1 MAETGGGPWGELS
14 LRAVAAAREAVARLG
29 EATGRRVVAAH
40 GEAYRADDPETIAV
54 DEAAERAILEVI
66 RQAGVNATV
75 LSEEAGEVRVAGKGE
90 PVFVVV
96 DPFDGS
102 ALYRHGIRAFWYSAV
117 GVLAA
122 DGRPLAAACLDLIHG
137 TVEVAGGG
145 KGFTGRLE
153 GTSVLDPGPLR
164 PSAATRLQGTRLE
177 VYLMKPAFLRAAVDR
192 AGPLLRAAGFVLP
205 NGGPPGLA
213 DVAAGR
219 VDLYVGL
226 RQGPTEIFSALAL
239 AEAAG
244 ATVTDLTGQPLSF
257 VPDMSTMSDVLCA
270 ATPALHREALQALR
284 AGRS

>member
-1 MAETGGGPWGELS
+1 MGAMLGEWAELA
-14 LRAVAAAREAVARLG
+14 LQAVGAARGAVARLG
-29 EATGRRVVAAH
+29 EAAGRRVVAAH
-40 GEAYRADDPETIAV
+40 AETYRADDPETIAV
-54 DEAAERAILEVI
+54 DEAAEAAILEVI
-66 RQAGVNATV
+66 RQAGVDATV
-75 LSEEAGEVRVAGKGE
+75 LSEEAGEVRIAGTGE

-102 ALYRHGIRAFWYSAV
+102 ALYRHGIRAFWYTAV

-137 TVEVAGGG
+137 TVEVAGEG

-153 GTSVLDPGPLR
+153 GSTLQDPVPLR
-164 PSAATRLQGTRLE
+164 PSAANRLQGARFE
-177 VYLMKPAFLRAAVDR
+177 VYLMKPPFLRAAVDR
-192 AGPLLRAAGFVLP
+192 VGPLLRAAGFVLP

-213 DVAAGR
+213 DIAAGR

-244 ATVTDLTGQPLSF
+244 ATVTDLTGQPLRF
-257 VPDMSTMSDVLCA
+257 VPDMAATSDVLCA

-284 AGRS
+284 AGGR

>member
-1 MAETGGGPWGELS
+1 MLGEWAELA
-14 LRAVAAAREAVARLG
+14 LQAVGAARGAVARLG
-29 EATGRRVVAAH
+29 EAAGRRVVAAH
-40 GEAYRADDPETIAV
+40 AEAYRADDPETIAV
-54 DEAAERAILEVI
+54 DEAAEAAILEVI

-75 LSEEAGEVRVAGKGE
+75 LSEEAGEVRIAGTGE

-102 ALYRHGIRAFWYSAV
+102 ALYRHGIRAFWYTAV

-137 TVEVAGGG
+137 TVEVAGEG

-153 GTSVLDPGPLR
+153 GSTLQDPVPLR
-164 PSAATRLQGTRLE
+164 PSAANRLQGARFE
-177 VYLMKPAFLRAAVDR
+177 VYLMKPPFLRAAVDR
-192 AGPLLRAAGFVLP
+192 VGPLLRAAGFVLP

-213 DVAAGR
+213 DIAAGR

-244 ATVTDLTGQPLSF
+244 ATVTDLTGQPLRF
-257 VPDMSTMSDVLCA
+257 VPDLAATSDVLCA

-284 AGRS
+284 AGGR

>member
-1 MAETGGGPWGELS
+1 MGAMLGEWAELA
-14 LRAVAAAREAVARLG
+14 LQAVGAARGAVARLG
-29 EATGRRVVAAH
+29 EAAGRRVVAAH
-40 GEAYRADDPETIAV
+40 AEAYRADDPETIAV
-54 DEAAERAILEVI
+54 DEAAEAAILEVI

-75 LSEEAGEVRVAGKGE
+75 LSEEAGEVRIAGTGE

-102 ALYRHGIRAFWYSAV
+102 ALYRHGIRAFWYTAV

-137 TVEVAGGG
+137 TVEVAGEG
-145 KGFTGRLE
+145 KGFTARLE
-153 GTSVLDPGPLR
+153 GSTLQDPVPLR
-164 PSAATRLQGTRLE
+164 PSAANRLQGARFE
-177 VYLMKPAFLRAAVDR
+177 VYLMKPPFLRAAVDR
-192 AGPLLRAAGFVLP
+192 VGPLLRAAGFVLP

-213 DVAAGR
+213 DIAAGR

-244 ATVTDLTGQPLSF
+244 ATVTDLTGQPLRF
-257 VPDMSTMSDVLCA
+257 VPDMAATSDVLCA
-270 ATPALHREALQALR
+270 ATPVLHREALQALR
-284 AGRS
+284 AGGR

>member
-1 MAETGGGPWGELS
+1 MGAMLGEWAELA
-14 LRAVAAAREAVARLG
+14 LQAVGAARGAVARLG
-29 EATGRRVVAAH
+29 EAAGRRVVAAH
-40 GEAYRADDPETIAV
+40 AEAYRADDPETIAV
-54 DEAAERAILEVI
+54 DEAAEAAILEVI

-75 LSEEAGEVRVAGKGE
+75 LSEEAGEVRIAGTGE

-102 ALYRHGIRAFWYSAV
+102 ALYRHGIRAFWYTAV

-137 TVEVAGGG
+137 SVEVAGEG
-145 KGFTGRLE
+145 KGFTARLE
-153 GTSVLDPGPLR
+153 GSTLQDPVPLR
-164 PSAATRLQGTRLE
+164 PSAANRLQGARFE
-177 VYLMKPAFLRAAVDR
+177 VYLMKPPFLRAAVDR
-192 AGPLLRAAGFVLP
+192 VGPLLRAAGFVLP

-213 DVAAGR
+213 DIAAGR

-244 ATVTDLTGQPLSF
+244 AIVTDLTGQPLRF
-257 VPDMSTMSDVLCA
+257 VPDLAATSDVLCA

-284 AGRS
+284 AGGR

>member
-1 MAETGGGPWGELS
+1 
-14 LRAVAAAREAVARLG
+14 VAAAREAVARLG
-29 EATGRRVVAAH
+29 EAAGRRVVTAH
-40 GEAYRADDPETIAV
+40 AEAYRADDPETIGV
-54 DEAAERAILEVI
+54 DEAAERAILDVL
-66 RQAGVNATV
+66 RQAGIKATV
-75 LSEEAGEVRVAGKGE
+75 LSEEAGEVRVVGKGE

-122 DGRPLAAACLDLIHG
+122 DGRPRAAACLDLIHG

-145 KGFTGRLE
+145 KGFTGRLD
-153 GTSVLDPGPLR
+153 GTTLRDPVPLR
-164 PSAATRLQGTRLE
+164 PSGATRLQGARLE
-177 VYLMKPAFLRAAVDR
+177 VYLMKPAF
-192 AGPLLRAAGFVLP
+192 LRAAGFVLP

-226 RQGPTEIFSALAL
+226 RQGPTEVFSALAL

-244 ATVTDLTGQPLSF
+244 ATVTDLTGQPLKF
-257 VPDMSTMSDVLCA
+257 VPDMSATSDVLCA
-270 ATPALHREALQALR
+270 ATPPLHREVLQALR
-284 AGRS
+284 AGGR

>member
-1 MAETGGGPWGELS
+1 MLGAYGELC
-14 LRAVAAAREAVARLG
+14 LRAVAAAGDAVARLG
-29 EATGRRVVAAH
+29 EGAGRRVVAAH
-40 GEAYRADDPETIAV
+40 AEAHRADDPETIAV
-54 DEAAERAILEVI
+54 DEAAEAAILEVI

-117 GVLAA
+117 GVLGPE
-122 DGRPLAAACLDLIHG
+122 GRPLAAACLDLIHG

-145 KGFTGRLE
+145 KGCKGRLE
-153 GTSVLDPGPLR
+153 GTGVLDPDPLR
-164 PSAATRLQGTRLE
+164 PSAATRLQEARLE
-177 VYLMKPAFLRAAVDR
+177 VYLMKPVFLRAALDR
-192 AGPLLRAAGFVLP
+192 VGPLLRAAGFVLP

-244 ATVTDLTGQPLSF
+244 ATVTDLTGQPLRF
-257 VPDMSTMSDVLCA
+257 VPDMSATSDVLCA
-270 ATPALHREALQALR
+270 ATPPLHREALRALR
-284 AGRS
+284 AGGR

>member
-1 MAETGGGPWGELS
+1 MGAMLGEWAELA
-14 LRAVAAAREAVARLG
+14 LQAVGAARGAVARLG
-29 EATGRRVVAAH
+29 EAAGRRVVAAH
-40 GEAYRADDPETIAV
+40 AEAYRADDPETIAV
-54 DEAAERAILEVI
+54 DEAAEAAILEVI
-66 RQAGVNATV
+66 RQAGVDATV
-75 LSEEAGEVRVAGKGE
+75 LSEEAGEVRIAGTGE

-102 ALYRHGIRAFWYSAV
+102 ALYRHGIRAFWYTAV

-137 TVEVAGGG
+137 TVEVAGEG
-145 KGFTGRLE
+145 KGFTARLE
-153 GTSVLDPGPLR
+153 GSTLQDPVPLR
-164 PSAATRLQGTRLE
+164 PSAANRLQGARFE
-177 VYLMKPAFLRAAVDR
+177 VYLMKPPFLRAAVDR
-192 AGPLLRAAGFVLP
+192 VGPLLRAAGFVLP

-213 DVAAGR
+213 DIAAGR

-244 ATVTDLTGQPLSF
+244 ATVTDLTGQPLRF
-257 VPDMSTMSDVLCA
+257 VPDMAATSDVLCA

-284 AGRS
+284 AGGR

>member
-1 MAETGGGPWGELS
+1 MGAMLGEWAELA
-14 LRAVAAAREAVARLG
+14 LQAVGAARGAVARLG
-29 EATGRRVVAAH
+29 EAAGRRVVAAH
-40 GEAYRADDPETIAV
+40 AEAYRADDPETIAV
-54 DEAAERAILEVI
+54 DEAAEAAILEVI

-75 LSEEAGEVRVAGKGE
+75 LSEEAGEVRIAGTGE

-102 ALYRHGIRAFWYSAV
+102 ALYRHGIRAFWYTAV

-137 TVEVAGGG
+137 TVEVAGEG
-145 KGFTGRLE
+145 KGFTARLE
-153 GTSVLDPGPLR
+153 GTSLRDPVPLR
-164 PSAATRLQGTRLE
+164 LSGVTRLAGARLE
-177 VYLMKPAFLRAAVDR
+177 VYLMKPPFLRAAVDR
-192 AGPLLRAAGFVLP
+192 VGPLLRAAGFVLP

-213 DVAAGR
+213 DIAAGR

-244 ATVTDLTGQPLSF
+244 ATVTDLTGQPLRF
-257 VPDMSTMSDVLCA
+257 VPDMAATSDVLCA

-284 AGRS
+284 AGGR

>member
-1 MAETGGGPWGELS
+1 MGAMLGEWAELA
-14 LRAVAAAREAVARLG
+14 LRAVAAAREAVGRLG
-29 EATGRRVVAAH
+29 EAAGRRVVAAH
-40 GEAYRADDPETIAV
+40 AEPHRADDPETIGV
-54 DEAAERAILEVI
+54 DEAAEAAILEVI
-66 RQAGVNATV
+66 RRAGVSATV
-75 LSEEAGEVRVAGKGE
+75 LSEEAGEVRAAGSGE

-122 DGRPLAAACLDLIHG
+122 DGRPLGAACLDLLHG
-137 TVEVAGGG
+137 TVEVAGEGR
-145 KGFTGRLE
+145 GFAGRLE
-153 GTSVLDPGPLR
+153 GTVVRDAVPLR
-164 PSAATRLQGTRLE
+164 PSGVSRLAGARLA
-177 VYLMKPAFLRAAVDR
+177 VYLMKPAFLRAALDR

-226 RQGPTEIFSALAL
+226 QQGPTEIFSALAI

-244 ATVTDLTGQPLSF
+244 ATVTDLTGQPLRF
-257 VPDMSTMSDVLCA
+257 VPDPAATHDVLCA
-270 ATPALHREALQALR
+270 ATPALHREALETLR
-284 AGRS
+284 AGQR

>member
-1 MAETGGGPWGELS
+1 MGAMLGEWAELA
-14 LRAVAAAREAVARLG
+14 LQAVGAARGAVARLG
-29 EATGRRVVAAH
+29 EAAGRRVVAAH
-40 GEAYRADDPETIAV
+40 AEAYRADDPETIAV
-54 DEAAERAILEVI
+54 DEAAEAAILEVI
-66 RQAGVNATV
+66 RQAGVDATV
-75 LSEEAGEVRVAGKGE
+75 LSEEAGEVRIAGTGE

-102 ALYRHGIRAFWYSAV
+102 ALYRHGIRAFWYTAV

-137 TVEVAGGG
+137 TVEVAGEG
-145 KGFTGRLE
+145 KGFTARLE
-153 GTSVLDPGPLR
+153 GSTLQDPVPLR
-164 PSAATRLQGTRLE
+164 PSAANRLAGARFE
-177 VYLMKPAFLRAAVDR
+177 VYLMKPPFLRAALDR

-213 DVAAGR
+213 DIAAGR

-244 ATVTDLTGQPLSF
+244 ATVTDLTGQPLRF
-257 VPDMSTMSDVLCA
+257 VPDLAATSDVLCA

-284 AGRS
+284 AGGR

>member
-1 MAETGGGPWGELS
+1 MGAMLGEWAELA
-14 LRAVAAAREAVARLG
+14 LRAVAAAREAVAGLG
-29 EATGRRVVAAH
+29 EVAGRRVVAAH
-40 GEAYRADDPETIAV
+40 AEAHRADDPETIGV
-54 DEAAERAILEVI
+54 DEAAEAAILEVI

-75 LSEEAGEVRVAGKGE
+75 LSEEAGGVRVAGTGE
-90 PVFVVV
+90 PVFIVV

-145 KGFTGRLE
+145 RGFTGRLE
-153 GTSVLDPGPLR
+153 GTTLRDAVPLR
-164 PSAATRLQGTRLE
+164 PSAVTRLQGVRLE
-177 VYLMKPAFLRAAVDR
+177 VYLIKPAFLRAALDK

-226 RQGPTEIFSALAL
+226 QQGPTEIFSALAL

-244 ATVTDLTGQPLSF
+244 ATVTDLTGRPLRF
-257 VPDMSTMSDVLCA
+257 IPDLAATSDVLSA
-270 ATPALHREALQALR
+270 ATPELHSEALEALR
-284 AGRS
+284 AGQR

>member
-1 MAETGGGPWGELS
+1 MGEMVGPWAELC
-14 LRAVAAAREAVARLG
+14 LRAVAAAGKAVARLG
-29 EATGRRVVAAH
+29 GAAGRRVVAAH
-40 GEAYRADDPETIAV
+40 AEAYRADDPETIAV
-54 DEAAERAILEVI
+54 DQAAEAAILEVV

-75 LSEEAGEVRVAGKGE
+75 FSEEAGEVRIPGKGE
-90 PVFVVV
+90 PVFVFV

-117 GVLAA
+117 GVLSP

-137 TVEVAGGG
+137 TVEVAGQG

-153 GTSVLDPGPLR
+153 GTGLRDPVPLR
-164 PSAATRLQGTRLE
+164 PSGATRLQGARLE
-177 VYLMKPAFLRAAVDR
+177 VYMMKPPFLRAALDR

-213 DVAAGR
+213 DIAAGR
-219 VDLYVGL
+219 VDLYAGL

-244 ATVTDLTGQPLSF
+244 ATVTDLTAQPLRF
-257 VPDMSTMSDVLCA
+257 VPDMAATGDVLCA
-270 ATPALHREALQALR
+270 ATPALHREALRALR
-284 AGRS
+284 AGGR

>member
-1 MAETGGGPWGELS
+1 MGETVVGPWGELS

-29 EATGRRVVAAH
+29 EAAGRRVVAAH
-40 GEAYRADDPETIAV
+40 AEAYRADDPETIAV
-54 DEAAERAILEVI
+54 DEAAEAAILEVI
-66 RQAGVNATV
+66 RRAGVNATV

-90 PVFVVV
+90 PVFLVV

-137 TVEVAGGG
+137 TVEVAADG
-145 KGFTGRLE
+145 KGFTGRLD
-153 GTSVLDPGPLR
+153 GMTLRDPVPLR
-164 PSAATRLQGTRLE
+164 PSGATRLQGARIE
-177 VYLMKPAFLRAAVDR
+177 VYLMKPAFLRAALDR

-244 ATVTDLTGQPLSF
+244 ATVTDLTGQPLRF
-257 VPDMSTMSDVLCA
+257 VPDMSATSDVLCA
-270 ATPALHREALQALR
+270 ATAALHREALQARR
-284 AGRS
+284 AGGR